1 MYVDVTS
8 SQQHAKE
15 FSSTGKRIKFSHS
28 GYAEF
33 PIELIRFADL
43 EGLQQLK
50 KSVSCEL
57 GLADDI
63 VIITASPFSW
73 QVPSVPSV
81 SNFS

>member
-1 MYVDVTS
+1 M
-8 SQQHAKE
+8 
-15 FSSTGKRIKFSHS
+15 FSHS

-73 QVPSVPSV
+73 
-81 SNFS
+81 